1 MSNLIQDAKEQISSI
16 LNRAREKAVGKGE
29 LPAGAVLSG
38 SDDAGYDYVIAL
50 PEGRSGLRALAQQLR
65 TLGGGGGGSEELIS
79 GRINASRDE
88 ILASGF
94 LPYKDS

>member
-1 MSNLIQDAKEQISSI
+1 MIT
-16 LNRAREKAVGKGE
+16 
-29 LPAGAVLSG
+29 LS
-38 SDDAGYDYVIAL
+38 AL